1 MKTILSFSLFLIAI
15 TITSCCTKVACSEGP
30 SKIVK
35 GNSLTLLD
43 SVEIKVFASNTNFS
57 KAVDSIYLY
66 SYNNEYRI
74 TDFTKD
80 YKVTVLSSNKIY
92 LINEFTKTNQACN
105 ECAIGS
111 GTAEEVYT
119 KFKVNG
125 VEQGFSNI
133 EIKK

>member
-1 MKTILSFSLFLIAI
+1 MKPILIILVFLIAI
-15 TITSCCTKVACSEGP
+15 TITCCCTKVAYSEGP

-35 GNSLTLLD
+35 GNTFTLLD
-43 SVEIKVFASNTNFS
+43 SVEIKVFDSNTNFI

-66 SYNNEYRI
+66 NYNNEYRI

-80 YKVTVLSSNKIY
+80 YKVTVLSNNKIY

-105 ECAIGS
+105 ECAIGG

-125 VEQGFSNI
+125 VEQEFSNI
-133 EIKK
+133 EINK

>member
-57 KAVDSIYLY
+57 KAIDSIYLY
-66 SYNNEYRI
+66 NYNNEYRI

-80 YKVTVLSSNKIY
+80 YKVTILSNNKIY
-92 LINEFTKTNQACN
+92 LINEFIKTNQSCN

>member
-1 MKTILSFSLFLIAI
+1 MKTILSFFLFLIAI

-66 SYNNEYRI
+66 NYNNEYRI

-92 LINEFTKTNQACN
+92 LINEFKKTNQACN
-105 ECAIGS
+105 ECAIGF
-111 GTAEEVYT
+111 GTTEEVYT

-133 EIKK
+133 EINK

>member
-1 MKTILSFSLFLIAI
+1 MKTILSFFLFLIAI

-105 ECAIGS
+105 ECAIGN
-111 GTAEEVYT
+111 GTSEEVYT

-125 VEQGFSNI
+125 LEQEFSNI
-133 EIKK
+133 EINK

>member
-1 MKTILSFSLFLIAI
+1 MKPILLILVLLI
-15 TITSCCTKVACSEGP
+15 TITSCCTKVACGEGP

-35 GNSLTLLD
+35 GSTLTLLD

-57 KAVDSIYLY
+57 IAIDSIYLY

-80 YKVTVLSSNKIY
+80 YKVSVISSNRIY
-92 LINEFTKTNQACN
+92 LINEFTKTNKACN

-111 GTAEEVYT
+111 GTAEEIYT

-133 EIKK
+133 EINK

>member
-1 MKTILSFSLFLIAI
+1 MKPILLIAVFLSAI
-15 TITSCCTKVACSEGP
+15 TISSCCTKVACGEGP

-35 GNSLTLLD
+35 GNTLTILD
-43 SVEIKVFASNTNFS
+43 SVEVKIFASNTNFS
-57 KAVDSIYLY
+57 KAIDSIYLY
-66 SYNNEYRI
+66 NYINEYRI

-92 LINEFTKTNQACN
+92 LINDFTKTNQPCN

-111 GTAEEVYT
+111 GTAKEVYT

-125 VEQGFSNI
+125 VEQSFSNI
-133 EIKK
+133 EINK

>member
-1 MKTILSFSLFLIAI
+1 M
-15 TITSCCTKVACSEGP
+15 
-30 SKIVK
+30 
-35 GNSLTLLD
+35 TLLD

-57 KAVDSIYLY
+57 KAIDSIYLY
-66 SYNNEYRI
+66 NYNNEYRI

-80 YKVTVLSSNKIY
+80 YKVTVISSNKIY

-111 GTAEEVYT
+111 GTSEEVYT

-133 EIKK
+133 EINK

>member
-1 MKTILSFSLFLIAI
+1 MKLILFISTFLIAI
-15 TITSCCTKVACSEGP
+15 TISSCCTKVDCSQGP

-35 GNSLTLLD
+35 GSTLTLLD
-43 SVEIKVFASNTNFS
+43 SVEIKVFASSTNFS
-57 KAVDSIYLY
+57 KAIDSIYLCNY
-66 SYNNEYRI
+66 INEYRI

-80 YKVTVLSSNKIY
+80 YKVTVLSNNKIY

-133 EIKK
+133 EINK

>member
-57 KAVDSIYLY
+57 KAIDSIYLY
-66 SYNNEYRI
+66 NYNNEYRI
-74 TDFTKD
+74 NDFTKD
-80 YKVTVLSSNKIY
+80 YKVTILYNNKILY
-92 LINEFTKTNQACN
+92 Q
-105 ECAIGS
+105 
-111 GTAEEVYT
+111 
-119 KFKVNG
+119 
-125 VEQGFSNI
+125 
-133 EIKK
+133 

>member
-125 VEQGFSNI
+125 VDQGFSNI
-133 EIKK
+133 

>member
-1 MKTILSFSLFLIAI
+1 
-15 TITSCCTKVACSEGP
+15 VACGEGP

-35 GNSLTLLD
+35 GSTLTLLD

-57 KAVDSIYLY
+57 IAIDSIYLY

-80 YKVTVLSSNKIY
+80 YKVSVISSNKIY
-92 LINEFTKTNQACN
+92 LINEFKKTNKACN

-133 EIKK
+133 EINK

>member
-30 SKIVK
+30 SKIIK

>member
-1 MKTILSFSLFLIAI
+1 MKPILLILVLLIAI

-57 KAVDSIYLY
+57 KAIDSIYLY
-66 SYNNEYRI
+66 NYNNEYRI

-80 YKVTVLSSNKIY
+80 YKVTILSNNKIY

-111 GTAEEVYT
+111 GTSEEVYT

-133 EIKK
+133 EINK